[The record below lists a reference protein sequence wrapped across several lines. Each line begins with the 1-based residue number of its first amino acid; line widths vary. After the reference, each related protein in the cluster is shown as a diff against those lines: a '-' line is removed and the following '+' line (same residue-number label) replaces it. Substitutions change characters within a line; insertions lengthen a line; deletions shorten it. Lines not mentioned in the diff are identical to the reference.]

1 MPKAVEVSG
10 LRKSY
15 GPVHAVRDVGFT
27 VGYGEIVALLGPN
40 GAGKTT
46 TLEILEGFRA
56 RDGGTAEVL
65 GYDPGERSSARELRE
80 RTGLVLQDVAV
91 EPYLTVRETIAR
103 AAGYYRAP
111 RGVAEVIGL
120 AGLTGLERRK
130 VRSLSGGQKRRL
142 DLALGLI
149 GNPALLYLD
158 EPTTGFDPAA
168 RRDAW
173 QLVRGLRTAGMTILL
188 TTHDMDEAQALADRV
203 VLLSGGLVVAAGE
216 PAALG
221 GRDAER
227 ARISFRLPAGYTP
240 ADLPV
245 SSHSANGMVVVET
258 DAPTQAL
265 HQLTHWAIGHGH
277 VLAGLTV
284 ERPSLEDV
292 YLELTHEGA
301 PARAPERIT
310 RGPPPLPSAGV
321 LAVRPARW
329 QARAATCACWLIRC
343 GTSSCRS
350 GGTRRAP
357 YSPSSSR
364 SCSWS
369 SWARSSAGPERART
383 LAGCPRCSIT
393 CRRSPRCRCSARAT
407 ASSRSP
413 SRPAGRPGYSSGSGR
428 RRCPRGPTSAGC
440 SPTA

>member
-1 MPKAVEVSG
+1 MPNAVEVSG

-203 VLLSGGLVVAAGE
+203 VLLSGGVVVAAGE

-227 ARISFRLPAGYTP
+227 ARISFRLPAGYTA

-265 HQLTHWAIGHGH
+265 HRLTDWAIGHGH

-310 RGPPPLPSAGV
+310 R
-321 LAVRPARW
+321 
-329 QARAATCACWLIRC
+329 
-343 GTSSCRS
+343 
-350 GGTRRAP
+350 
-357 YSPSSSR
+357 
-364 SCSWS
+364 
-369 SWARSSAGPERART
+369 
-383 LAGCPRCSIT
+383 
-393 CRRSPRCRCSARAT
+393 
-407 ASSRSP
+407 
-413 SRPAGRPGYSSGSGR
+413 
-428 RRCPRGPTSAGC
+428 
-440 SPTA
+440 

>member
-1 MPKAVEVSG
+1 MPDAVEVSG

-15 GPVHAVRDVGFT
+15 GRVQAVRDVGFT

-46 TLEILEGFRA
+46 TLEILEGFRT

-80 RTGLVLQDVAV
+80 RTGLVLQDIAV

-103 AAGYYRAP
+103 SAGYYRAP

-149 GNPALLYLD
+149 GDPALLYLD

-173 QLVRGLRTAGMTILL
+173 QLVRGLRTAGLTILL

-203 VLLSGGLVVAAGE
+203 VLLSGGVVVASGE

-227 ARISFRLPAGYTP
+227 ARISFRLPAGCTA

-245 SSHSANGMVVVET
+245 PSHPADGMVVVET

-265 HQLTHWAIGHGH
+265 HRLTGWAITRGH
-277 VLAGLTV
+277 VLNGLTV
-284 ERPSLEDV
+284 QRPSLEDV

-301 PARAPERIT
+301 PARAPERST
-310 RGPPPLPSAGV
+310 R
-321 LAVRPARW
+321 
-329 QARAATCACWLIRC
+329 
-343 GTSSCRS
+343 
-350 GGTRRAP
+350 
-357 YSPSSSR
+357 
-364 SCSWS
+364 
-369 SWARSSAGPERART
+369 
-383 LAGCPRCSIT
+383 
-393 CRRSPRCRCSARAT
+393 
-407 ASSRSP
+407 
-413 SRPAGRPGYSSGSGR
+413 
-428 RRCPRGPTSAGC
+428 
-440 SPTA
+440 

>member
-1 MPKAVEVSG
+1 MPNAVEVSG

-15 GPVHAVRDVGFT
+15 GRVHAVRDVGFT

-46 TLEILEGFRA
+46 TLEILEGFRT

-80 RTGLVLQDVAV
+80 RTGLVLQDIAV

-103 AAGYYRAP
+103 SAGYYRAP

-130 VRSLSGGQKRRL
+130 VKSLSGGQKRRL

-149 GNPALLYLD
+149 GSPALLYLD

-203 VLLSGGLVVAAGE
+203 VLLSDGVVVAAGE

-221 GRDAER
+221 GRNAER
-227 ARISFRLPAGYTP
+227 ARISFRLPDGCTA

-245 SSHSANGMVVVET
+245 SSHSSHSANGMVVVET

-265 HQLTHWAIGHGH
+265 HQLTDWAIRHGH

-310 RGPPPLPSAGV
+310 R
-321 LAVRPARW
+321 
-329 QARAATCACWLIRC
+329 
-343 GTSSCRS
+343 
-350 GGTRRAP
+350 
-357 YSPSSSR
+357 
-364 SCSWS
+364 
-369 SWARSSAGPERART
+369 
-383 LAGCPRCSIT
+383 
-393 CRRSPRCRCSARAT
+393 
-407 ASSRSP
+407 
-413 SRPAGRPGYSSGSGR
+413 
-428 RRCPRGPTSAGC
+428 
-440 SPTA
+440 